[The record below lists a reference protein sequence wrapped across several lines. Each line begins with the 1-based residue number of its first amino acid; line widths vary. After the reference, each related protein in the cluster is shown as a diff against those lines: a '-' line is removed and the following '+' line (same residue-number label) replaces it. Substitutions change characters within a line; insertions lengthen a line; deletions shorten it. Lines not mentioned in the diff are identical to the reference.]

1 MAIKNICPRCK
12 KAFSAPD
19 ESLGKKVE
27 CPGCGHRSILRTA
40 EEIRELED
48 VQAARQRKIEEDR
61 ERLALIEKM
70 DARSRGAKPYYEEYG
85 ITADSVRH
93 FNPNAPSRFLR
104 VRALSE
110 LLILGAYLVVFLVL
124 MGMGLTVYLKISGA
138 IASVAALLACLAGWA
153 IAGVV
158 LYLSLKYLG
167 ELAFLLADVGDQQN
181 DVVQLLLDIRDNT
194 EPPE

>member
-19 ESLGKKVE
+19 DSLGKKVE
-27 CPGCGHRSILRTA
+27 CPACGHRSILRTL
-40 EEIRELED
+40 EEVKELEN
-48 VQAARQRKIEEDR
+48 VQNERQRKIEEDR
-61 ERLALIEKM
+61 DRLALIEKM
-70 DARSRGAKPYYEEYG
+70 ESRGRGSRPYHEEYG
-85 ITADSVRH
+85 ITSESVRH

-110 LLILGAYLVVFLVL
+110 LLVLGAYLVVFLVL
-124 MGMGLTVYLKISGA
+124 LGMGLTVYLKITGVIGS
-138 IASVAALLACLAGWA
+138 IPVLLLGLLGWA
-153 IAGVV
+153 IGGVV
-158 LYLSLKYLG
+158 LYLALKYLG

-181 DVVQLLLDIRDNT
+181 DVVQLLLDVRDNT